1 MDKATRAAMA
11 DWRNSP
17 LFDGADRLVLE
28 LAESLTADNR
38 VDDALY
44 AALEQQFSRPQVVR
58 LTLTVALAGMVN
70 RVHAM
75 FQTEV
80 DAATQARLAREEG

>member
-1 MDKATRAAMA
+1 MA

-17 LFDGADRLVLE
+17 LFDAQDRLVLE
-28 LAESLTADNR
+28 LAESLTRDNR

-44 AALEQQFSRPQVVR
+44 AALEQQFPTHLLVR
-58 LTLTVALAGMVN
+58 LTMTIALTGMVN

-75 FQTEV
+75 FRTDV
-80 DAATQARLAREEG
+80 DVQPRVWPADG